1 MAKLTTITD
10 GSVSASIDSLGAQLM
25 NLGLGGNEYLWQ
37 GDPAFWNRR
46 SPVLFPIVGVLKDGR
61 ATSAQGE
68 VVLPRHGCARDY
80 EHEIVELDE
89 THVVYQL
96 DANEKTRAAYPFDFR
111 LNMGYEVREG
121 ALYQSYT
128 VTNTGEVDLP
138 FTFGAHPAFNVPL
151 CGADESFGDYEL
163 RFAEPWTAVV
173 PTILENGL
181 HDFSKTHT
189 LFTDADTWTLSHE
202 KIDELLTIVMKDV
215 PGEKVTLASTKSGH
229 GVEVSFPGFDY
240 LGIWTASSDAPFI
253 AIEPW
258 HGCADA
264 LDESG
269 VFEEKRD
276 TIVLAPGEKCAYTFS
291 MRPF

>member
-1 MAKLTTITD
+1 MAKLISITD
-10 GSVSASIDSLGAQLM
+10 GNVSASIDPMGAQLM
-25 NLGLGGNEYLWQ
+25 NLGLDGNEYLWQ

-46 SPVLFPIVGVLKDGR
+46 SPVLFPIVGVLRDGR

-68 VVLPRHGCARDY
+68 VVLPRHGCARDF
-80 EHEIVELDE
+80 EHNVMEQDSS
-89 THVVYQL
+89 HVVFEL
-96 DANEKTRAAYPFDFR
+96 DANEKTRAAFPYDFR
-111 LNMGYEVREG
+111 LNMGYELREG

-151 CGADESFGDYEL
+151 CGSDESYSDYEL
-163 RFAEPWTAVV
+163 RFDQAWTAVV
-173 PTILENGL
+173 PTVLENGL
-181 HDFSKTHT
+181 HDFDKMHT
-189 LFTDADTWTLSHE
+189 LFEDADRWTLSHE

-215 PGEKVTLASTKSGH
+215 PGDKVTLVGTKSGH

-240 LGIWTASSDAPFI
+240 LGVWTASAEAPFV

-258 HGCADA
+258 HGCADC

-269 VFEEKRD
+269 VFEQKRG
-276 TIVLAPGEKCAYTFS
+276 TIVLAPGGKCTYTFS